1 MDFLTSECQ
10 RRGIKVSS
18 EAKKEDVLGLLKDFN
33 PPSFETTDD
42 KSTHSSDG
50 ESVLPIIIKQLT
62 LQSNALIT
70 LMKQKSPQSNLH
82 KTLDSVDG
90 SHIDEYLNIF
100 DRIADTEGKL
110 SIATIGGIV
119 AASLKD
125 LHFTARINSDIVING
140 QLVSARVDTAADITV
155 ISEHEATKLGL
166 CIRPAPKSSFYAEN
180 GSTLSITGYATVDLS
195 VMNIPFHNHSIF
207 IAKYLCAKCLL
218 GLDILVKLP
227 AIIDFEKR
235 ELRLKIL
242 SDGISQLDHVF
253 GSRWLINELGRL
265 GLSISYNEVTRLNQ
279 SVMECENTKYKI
291 PGAFTMWVAD
301 NIDHT
306 VATLDGKDTFHGMGI
321 VSASTSA
328 GNTSATINP
337 PPVKR
342 QYLKKAVAGKKSYE
356 KSRKVKEKVMESHGK
371 LRKVM
376 EKVRNQSKS
385 VKALEAIALGDIA
398 Y

>member
-100 DRIADTEGKL
+100 DRIADTEGWSDEDRLNILISKL
-110 SIATIGGIV
+110 TGRARSIFLTLPESETRTYLSVKKQFFISV
-119 AASLKD
+119 PPDLK
-125 LHFTARINSDIVING
+125 V
-140 QLVSARVDTAADITV
+140 LVMDR
-155 ISEHEATKLGL
+155 G
-166 CIRPAPKSSFYAEN
+166 C
-180 GSTLSITGYATVDLS
+180 ATV
-195 VMNIPFHNHSIF
+195 
-207 IAKYLCAKCLL
+207 AEA
-218 GLDILVKLP
+218 
-227 AIIDFEKR
+227 A
-235 ELRLKIL
+235 
-242 SDGISQLDHVF
+242 
-253 GSRWLINELGRL
+253 RWLINELGRL